1 MCFQI
6 RRYLNAIVLSLN
18 KSSNVVMTVLD
29 EHIQLFISLF
39 KGREDVFAVRWEKEN
54 KSSYMPAYDINWE
67 EFSKHKAKGGT
78 LKDFNNKKYSRLTDQ
93 RIINHLSGKEVIGL
107 YPLLADNSS
116 WFIVADFDEN
126 LVSKNS
132 WINECRVFIEA
143 CNSYQ
148 LPVYLERSRSGKGGH
163 IWLFFDA
170 AYPAF
175 KSRKLMLHILRVAG
189 IISPFD
195 KNSNYDRLFPNQD
208 YHSGKGLGNL
218 IALPLQKKAVENNNS
233 CFIDPLTQE
242 SFKDQFEF
250 LKNIQRVTITSLE
263 NIFNDITS
271 QSSDINE
278 VRKENLTQN
287 GILITLNKQ
296 INIARKHL
304 TPALIIFLRD
314 SLNFVNSDYIIKR
327 KLGKNIFG
335 TTPYFKLLEEK
346 GGIVF
351 LPKGFIG
358 KLLRYCNEQKI
369 AYHLIDER
377 KKLAEVNY
385 SFKASLHQYQQ
396 EAFDMAN
403 KKDMGVI
410 VAPPGSGKTII
421 GLCIVANKKQPALII
436 VHRKQLFDQWIE
448 RIQFFL
454 GIAEQFIGKIAAGH
468 QKVGTYITVAM
479 IQSLATL
486 ETSNDLFSSFGL
498 IIIDECHHVP
508 AKTFRDTI
516 SRFSSYYLYGL
527 TATPIR
533 KNNDERLIFIH
544 IGDVVATVKSPVG
557 NESPSGKLAV
567 VIRETT
573 LLIPFDYKTDQL
585 EMLNQILIHDSARN
599 QLIIEDI
606 KLEATTGKKI
616 LVLTER
622 KAHIDI
628 LRQYLKSTLEVIT
641 ISGDDEPPAR
651 KLKLQQI
658 KEGNF
663 QVLIATGQYL
673 GEGTDF
679 DDLSCLVLA
688 YPFAFEGKL
697 IQYIGRVQRSANTP
711 IIYDYRDVYID
722 YLEKQFR
729 QRNQYYKKLLNI
741 GQLHKFEELLLIF
754 DGQKVFIDS
763 PDYSIR
769 IGCLELPV
777 DVETFKEGLIWKI
790 RVLSYDEENAVLMT
804 EIIDYKVKLVTN
816 TNKQV
821 SLNFLIIDKIKF
833 RSIDTTNLLL
843 ATELK
848 KMPLFAKASA
858 GSHNHASQSEIEKPI
873 KAPIENTFSK
883 IMKVPFSK
891 IRFLYAGVSF
901 LLFIE
906 EFNLEMTFT
915 IDNPDIRPEFEVIK
929 EYFIKALKKK
939 LITVEIKIL
948 YNDKEIISS
957 LAESEDINKINN
969 SLIDS
974 VRFEFVKREVLSFK
988 NLPENS
994 SMLNTMGELLAH
1006 QKNASDLLLKDEQD
1020 LIDGILGIK
1029 SCRHYHQLKYL
1040 CSQHFSTVLKIRF
1053 VLAPFSFLFLLSGD
1067 KMYHLIWETL
1077 DSEEATYIW
1086 HFEKSMDAL
1095 RNGLKEI
1102 EAILNEIKATSKQD
1116 YLKKDNHNLSRI
1128 IHDYGDAKSGFIVWK
1143 GMLEEKLN

>member
-1 MCFQI
+1 
-6 RRYLNAIVLSLN
+6 
-18 KSSNVVMTVLD
+18 MTIIND
-29 EHIQLFISLF
+29 HIQLFMSLF
-39 KGREDVFAVRWEKEN
+39 KGRQDVFAVRWEKET
-54 KSSYMPAYDINWE
+54 KSGYMPAYDINWE

-78 LKDFNNKKYSRLTDQ
+78 LKDFNNKKYSRFTDQ
-93 RIINHLSGKEVIGL
+93 RVINHLSGKEVIGL

-116 WFIVADFDEN
+116 WFIVADFDES
-126 LVSKNS
+126 LASKNK
-132 WINECRVFIEA
+132 WIDECQLFIEA

-163 IWLFFDA
+163 VWLFFDA

-175 KSRKLMLHILRVAG
+175 KSRKIMLHILGVAG

-218 IALPLQKKAVENNNS
+218 IALPLQKKVVDNNNA

-250 LKNIQRVTITSLE
+250 LKNIQRVATAFLE
-263 NIFNDITS
+263 NIFNDIQS

-278 VRKENLTQN
+278 VHKENLLAQS
-287 GILITLNKQ
+287 GIPITLNKQ

-304 TPALIIFLRD
+304 IPAIIIFLRD
-314 SLNFVNSDYIIKR
+314 NLNFVNSDYIIKK

-335 TTPYFKLLEEK
+335 TTPYFKMLEEK
-346 GGIVF
+346 NGIVF

-377 KKLAEVNY
+377 KKLAEAAY
-385 SFKASLHQYQQ
+385 SFKASLHPYQQ
-396 EAFDMAN
+396 DAFDMVN
-403 KKDMGVI
+403 RKDMGVI

-421 GLCIVANKKQPALII
+421 GLCVVASKKQPALII

-448 RIQFFL
+448 RIGSFL

-468 QKVGTYITVAM
+468 QKVGTHITVAM

-486 ETSNDLFSSFGL
+486 ETSNDLFNSFGL

-533 KNNDERLIFIH
+533 KSNDERLIFIH
-544 IGDVVATVKSPVG
+544 IGDVIATVKSPVG
-557 NESPSGKLAV
+557 NALPSGKLAV
-567 VIRETT
+567 VFRETA

-599 QLIIEDI
+599 QLIVDDI

-622 KAHIDI
+622 KTHIDI

-641 ISGDDEPPAR
+641 ISGDDAAPAR

-663 QVLIATGQYL
+663 QVLISTSQYL
-673 GEGTDF
+673 GEGADF

-697 IQYIGRVQRSANTP
+697 IQYIGRVQRSTNTP

-729 QRNQYYKKLLNI
+729 QRNRYYKQLLNI

-754 DGQKVFIDS
+754 NGQKIYIDS
-763 PDYSIR
+763 PDYAIL
-769 IGCLELPV
+769 IGCLELPI
-777 DVETFKEGLIWKI
+777 DVESFKEGIIWKI
-790 RVLSYDEENAVLMT
+790 RILNYDEDNAVLTT
-804 EIIDYKVKLVTN
+804 EIIDYQAKLVTN
-816 TNKQV
+816 TNKQE

-833 RSIDTTNLLL
+833 RSIDTANLLL

-848 KMPLFAKASA
+848 KIPLFAKVSASA
-858 GSHNHASQSEIEKPI
+858 PKHARQSEIEVPSTPPI
-873 KAPIENTFSK
+873 NSTFSK

-901 LLFIE
+901 VLLIE
-906 EFNLEMTFT
+906 EFNLEMIFA

-948 YNDKEIISS
+948 YNDKEIISA

-969 SLIDS
+969 SIIDS
-974 VRFEFVKREVLSFK
+974 IRFEFVKREVLSFK
-988 NLPENS
+988 SLPENS
-994 SMLNTMGELLAH
+994 SILNTMGQLLAH

-1020 LIDGILGIK
+1020 LIHDILDIK
-1029 SCRHYHQLKYL
+1029 NCRHYHQLKYL
-1040 CSQHFSTVLKIRF
+1040 CSQHLSAVLKIRF
-1053 VLAPFSFLFLLSGD
+1053 VLAPFSFLFLLSGN

-1077 DSEEATYIW
+1077 DSEEATYVW

-1102 EAILNEIKATSKQD
+1102 EVILNEIKATSKQD
-1116 YLKKDNHNLSRI
+1116 YLKKENHNLSRI
-1128 IHDYGDAKSGFIVWK
+1128 IHDYGDAKSGFIIWK